1 MTALNSF
8 DEPIDALVIGANG
21 GLGRAFVDALVRDER
36 VRTVN
41 AWSRGE
47 IAASHDKLSSSIVD
61 TGEETQIAASTSAI
75 GRLSLVIVATGILH
89 NHKDMFPEKSW
100 KEIDPVQL
108 AESLR
113 INAILPALIAKHTL
127 PCLPRR
133 GKAAFCVLSARV
145 GSISDNR
152 LGGWY
157 SYRAGKAAL
166 NQIVKCL
173 SIELSRTRP
182 DALCVGLHPGTVDTG
197 LSRPFQK
204 SFRPNSRLFS
214 PDESVMHLLQV
225 IDATTPELSGSLLA
239 WDGRVIS
246 P

>member
-1 MTALNSF
+1 MTTFHSF
-8 DEPIDALVIGANG
+8 DELIDALVVGANG

-41 AWSRGE
+41 AWSREE
-47 IAASHDKLSSSIVD
+47 IAVRHDKLSSSVID
-61 TGEETQIAASTSAI
+61 TGDEIQLASAARAI
-75 GRLSLVIVATGILH
+75 GRLSLIVVATGMLH
-89 NHKDMFPEKSW
+89 TDGDMFPEKSW
-100 KEIDPVQL
+100 KELDPEQL

-127 PCLPRR
+127 PCMPRR
-133 GKAAFCVLSARV
+133 GKAAYCVLSARV

-173 SIELSRTRP
+173 SIELGRTRP
-182 DALCVGLHPGTVDTG
+182 DAVCVGLHPGTVDTG

-204 SFRPNSRLFS
+204 SLRPGSRLFS

-225 IDATTPELSGSLLA
+225 IDTTTPELSGSLLA
-239 WDGRVIS
+239 WDGSVI
-246 P
+246 PP